1 MQTNPDIQKYWE
13 PKAIVPPK
21 PDPALETMNA
31 PQRSAEVIRY
41 SLASLEFWMSPLGQ
55 MREYV
60 RLNARLCMILLIPSA
75 LVLPLVSWIIYLV
88 AGWIAMLVG
97 LAGKLIVLP
106 IAALIAVVSI
116 KAVIC
121 VLRVLFRR

>member
-13 PKAIVPPK
+13 PKPIAEPK
-21 PDPALETMNA
+21 PDTDLETMNA

-88 AGWIAMLVG
+88 AGWVAMLVG

-106 IAALIAVVSI
+106 IAALLAVVSFKGVI
-116 KAVIC
+116 YVLKAM
-121 VLRVLFRR
+121 FRR